1 MINTILL
8 IIAASTFGLYQE
20 INKPAEYE
28 LNMADG
34 STSGVVLQKNNN
46 YSCPVYC
53 EINHT
58 HIAVTC
64 DKNCNKKHKNY
75 HLHDLTEIDKGTAT
89 FCSKQIIAMN
99 KITAKDKLPDVVSAS
114 K

>member
-8 IIAASTFGLYQE
+8 IIAASSFGLYQE
-20 INKPAEYE
+20 INKPTEYE
-28 LNMADG
+28 LNMEDG
-34 STSGVVLQKNNN
+34 TSSEVVLQKNSS

-64 DKNCNKKHKNY
+64 DKNCHKNHKNY
-75 HLHDLTEIDKGTAT
+75 HLHDLTEIDKGVAT
-89 FCSKQIIAMN
+89 FCSKKIIAMN
-99 KITAKDKLPDVVSAS
+99 KITAKDKLPDIVSAS